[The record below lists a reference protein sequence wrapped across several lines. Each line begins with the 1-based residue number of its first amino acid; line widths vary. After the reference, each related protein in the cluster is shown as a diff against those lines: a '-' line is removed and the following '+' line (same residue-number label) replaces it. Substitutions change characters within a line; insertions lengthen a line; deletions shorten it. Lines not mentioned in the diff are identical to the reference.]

1 MKTMIGVVAL
11 FVIFISG
18 CSNRDREQQLQQQLS
33 QIQSTDSTLQ
43 QGITDR
49 DKYMEQVIAAVNES
63 YANLEKA
70 RVMEGGVAKRS
81 GGVEGSA
88 AMTNVVTKE
97 NMLSNLRE
105 ISNKLKENRRRI
117 GALQS
122 QNKSFARKVD
132 GLDSLIE
139 TLKTSIAERE
149 QSIAQ
154 LQAQVQGLQ
163 DNVAENTRTISRK
176 DSVIDDQKKTINTAF
191 YVIGTKDDLE
201 KRGII
206 TDQGGF
212 LWGLLGSTTVLTDSI
227 DESEFQPIDR
237 TTNQS
242 IRVNGK
248 IDEILP
254 NRNATSFSTDQTGT
268 ALTILSPDKFWRQ
281 KYLVIVVGS

>member
-1 MKTMIGVVAL
+1 MKAMIGVFAL
-11 FVIFISG
+11 FVIFIAG
-18 CSNRDREQQLQQQLS
+18 CSNHDRELQLQQQIGQL
-33 QIQSTDSTLQ
+33 QSSDSTLQ

-49 DKYMEQVIAAVNES
+49 DKYMEQVIAAVNDS
-63 YANLEKA
+63 YMNLEKA

-97 NMLSNLRE
+97 TLLGNLRE
-105 ISNKLKENRRRI
+105 ISARLKENRKRI

-122 QNKSFARKVD
+122 QNKSFARQID

-139 TLKTSIAERE
+139 TLKTSIAQRE

-163 DNVAENTRTISRK
+163 DNVAENTRTIARK

-191 YVIGTKDDLE
+191 YIIGTKDDLK

-212 LWGLLGSTTVLTDSI
+212 LWGLLGSTTVLTDSV

-237 TTNQS
+237 TSNQS
-242 IRVNGK
+242 IQVNGK

-254 NRNATSFSTDQTGT
+254 NRTEGSFATDQGGK